1 MSRQRTKATEDDSCS
16 TKGDRTMK
24 KLMQK
29 IFGHSA
35 ARGRQTSCDIVDA
48 TCHAEVGMMTRIFG
62 DAGTQIALN
71 R

>member
-1 MSRQRTKATEDDSCS
+1 MSRRVQESTGDDWGS

-29 IFGHSA
+29 IFGQSA
-35 ARGRQTSCDIVDA
+35 RNRQTSCDIVDA

-62 DAGTQIALN
+62 DAGRQVVLD